1 MNWIT
6 NYVRPKIRALVTK
19 PDVPENLWE
28 KCNSCGQM
36 IFHREL
42 ETNLRVC
49 PHCGYHMRI
58 SARRRLEILFD
69 EGAFKVIEL
78 PDVPLDPLKF
88 RDRKRYTERLREAQ
102 AKNDGDEAIIVAHG
116 MLGGQPTVV
125 AVFNFAF
132 MGGSMGIAVGEGL
145 LAAARLAVLQEASL
159 VVIPASG
166 GARMQ
171 EGILSLMQM
180 PRSVAAVEIV
190 KEAGLPYVVIMT
202 DPTTGGVS
210 ASFAMLGDVALA
222 EPGAIIGFAGQRV
235 IEETIRE
242 SLPEG
247 FQRAEYL
254 LDHGMVDMVVPRA
267 ELRDTLARV
276 LRLLRDRVPSAEV
289 VPLPQGEP
297 EPAEAEAEA
306 EAAPDIP
313 PVPVEEGSDARS

>member
-19 PDVPENLWE
+19 PDVPDNLWE
-28 KCNSCGQM
+28 KCSSCSQM

-42 ETNLRVC
+42 ESNLRVC
-49 PHCGYHMRI
+49 PHCNYHMRI
-58 SARRRLEILFD
+58 PARRRLELLFD
-69 EGAFKVIEL
+69 EGAFKTIEL

-88 RDRKRYTERLREAQ
+88 RDRKRYTDRLREAQ
-102 AKNDGDEAIIVAHG
+102 AKNGGDEAIIVAHG
-116 MLGGQPTVV
+116 DIGGLPTVI

-159 VVIPASG
+159 IVIPASG

-190 KEAGLPYVVIMT
+190 KEAGLPYLVILT

-210 ASFAMLGDVALA
+210 ASFAMLGDVAMA

-267 ELRDTLARV
+267 EMRDTLTTI
-276 LRLLRDRVPSAEV
+276 LRLLREKTPSAEV
-289 VPLPQGEP
+289 VTLPRGGDMQPESEEDIAPEIPPLPT
-297 EPAEAEAEA
+297 
-306 EAAPDIP
+306 
-313 PVPVEEGSDARS
+313 EEGSDARS